1 MQPSIEL
8 ILRAIITFLGA
19 YLLAFWLSLAI
30 WAFQDIRSRS
40 RDILAQLLAT
50 LLVLLFNLPGLLLY
64 FVLRPKETLAEAYE
78 RSLAEEALLQDIEDR
93 QACPNCKQ
101 KIEPDFLVCPSCHT
115 ELKKLCPNCNRLL
128 HLRWDIC
135 PYCGTSL
142 PSDLEEAQSDE
153 GNG

>member
-30 WAFQDIRSRS
+30 WTFQDIRSRS

-78 RSLAEEALLQDIEDR
+78 RSLAEEALLLLLDIKILI
-93 QACPNCKQ
+93 QA
-101 KIEPDFLVCPSCHT
+101 FL
-115 ELKKLCPNCNRLL
+115 
-128 HLRWDIC
+128 
-135 PYCGTSL
+135 
-142 PSDLEEAQSDE
+142 
-153 GNG
+153 